1 MSPSPRTV
9 LKRIETIRA
18 HYGPEAAAE
27 KLGLLRTLA
36 RARLATAGELRRL
49 HEVLLFL
56 RAFPD
61 DEAVLE
67 ASESL
72 LAGFVR
78 RADLR
83 GLRSELEDTGLEGT
97 AVNYSFSLPMSRWL
111 AGKDPQG
118 ARIDWEVFE
127 KKDDLDGMLHLLTAR
142 AEAPG
147 VDDETLSV
155 EEWLEGARSGS
166 AADYATLVS
175 RFDRLDAGET
185 VREQLY
191 NQLDV
196 PVRWTAG
203 AGVGSATSARW
214 PVDRQHFQAG
224 PLERTRP
231 DLRRALKDSPRIRR
245 LDPRAGARLVD
256 LARGG
261 MSVRHRE
268 LEAFDYAD
276 PRDAWV
282 AEAGRGLLITLVGM
296 RPERRLLPE
305 ALYAGLYIK
314 NGLPIGYWLA
324 SALFGSSEMAYN
336 VFSTFRQGESSW
348 MYGRTLA
355 TLHAFLGAT
364 DFTVM
369 RYQFGHENEEA
380 IESGAFWFYQK
391 LGFRPRGPALL
402 RLMRSEVKRLKSRK
416 GYRTPPETLRRLA
429 EENIFFG
436 MGAER
441 DDLIGLFPYES
452 LGHQATRYL
461 ASLHADPAKAGRLA
475 VEEAE
480 RRLGV
485 RSRSSW
491 PLQERRAFEAWA
503 PLVAQLRGLE
513 RWPAAERRS
522 LVRALRAKGGR
533 SEAEFVRLSN
543 GHARFRRALQRLCL
557 AHDR

>member
-1 MSPSPRTV
+1 MSPSPRAL
-9 LKRIETIRA
+9 LKRLETIRA
-18 HYGPEAAAE
+18 RYSPEDAIE
-27 KLGLLRTLA
+27 KLGLMRALRP
-36 RARLATAGELRRL
+36 ARLASAAEIRRL

-61 DEAVLE
+61 DEAILRS
-67 ASESL
+67 SESL
-72 LAGFVR
+72 LSGFGR
-78 RADLR
+78 RPDLKR
-83 GLRSELEDTGLEGT
+83 HRALLEDTGIEGT

-111 AGKDPQG
+111 AGKDPGG
-118 ARIDWEVFE
+118 ARIDWEIFE

-155 EEWLEGARSGS
+155 EEWLEGARPEGRAGY
-166 AADYATLVS
+166 AALVS
-175 RFDRLDAGET
+175 RFERLDAGEA
-185 VREQLY
+185 VGEQLY

-203 AGVGSATSARW
+203 EGVGSATTARW
-214 PVDRQHFQAG
+214 PTERIHFQTA

-231 DLRRALKDSPRIRR
+231 DLRRAVKDAPRIRK
-245 LDPRAGARLVD
+245 LAPRAGARLVD
-256 LARGG
+256 LARGA

-282 AEAGRGLLITLVGM
+282 AEAGRGLLITVVGM

-314 NGLPIGYWLA
+314 NGVPIGYWLA

-336 VFSTFRQGESSW
+336 VFSTYRQGESSW

-355 TLHAFLGAT
+355 LLHAFLGAT

-391 LGFRPRGPALL
+391 LGFRPRRRELL
-402 RLMRSEVKRLKSRK
+402 RLMGKEVKRLSSRK

-429 EENIFFG
+429 EENLFFG
-436 MGAER
+436 MGPER
-441 DDLIGLFPYES
+441 DDLIGLFPYER
-452 LGHQATRYL
+452 LGQRATRYL
-461 ASLHADPAKAGRLA
+461 ASLDADPARAARAA
-475 VEEAE
+475 VREAA

-485 RSRSSW
+485 SRSPSW
-491 PLQERRAFEAWA
+491 PLHERRAFEAWA

-522 LVRALRAKGGR
+522 LVRILRAKGGR
-533 SEAEFVRLSN
+533 HEADFVRRSN
-543 GHARFRRALQRLCL
+543 GHGRFRRALQGLCL
-557 AHDR
+557 SREG